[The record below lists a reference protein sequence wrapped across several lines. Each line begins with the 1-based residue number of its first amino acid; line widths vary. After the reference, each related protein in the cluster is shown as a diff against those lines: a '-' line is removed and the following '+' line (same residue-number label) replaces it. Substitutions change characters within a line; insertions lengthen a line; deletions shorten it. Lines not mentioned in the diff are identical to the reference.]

1 MGCVPSKTNN
11 NRSLEMAIFELSIK
25 IMLQNIEK
33 MRINDERKI
42 QEILSTLP
50 QKLFVVPT
58 IEELK
63 KELENCK
70 KKLQIVYEESL
81 PYK

>member
-1 MGCVPSKTNN
+1 MGCVPSKTNDTF
-11 NRSLEMAIFELSIK
+11 SLEKAIFELNIK
-25 IMLQNIEK
+25 IMLQDIEK
-33 MRINDERKI
+33 MRLNDERKI

-58 IEELK
+58 IEDLK
-63 KELENCK
+63 KELENAK
-70 KKLQIVYEESL
+70 KKLQTVYEVSL

>member
-1 MGCVPSKTNN
+1 MGCVPSKTNDI
-11 NRSLEMAIFELSIK
+11 RSLEMAIFELSIK
-25 IMLQNIEK
+25 IILQDIEK
-33 MRINDERKI
+33 MRLNDERKI

-63 KELENCK
+63 KDLMNAK
-70 KKLQIVYEESL
+70 KKLQT
-81 PYK
+81 